1 MAPWYP
7 PIPCPLPFYR
17 EVMTVLLLLFPVRL
31 KLASGKCLWGTGKPE
46 VTPLMVPEESVRGSP
61 ALKGVAR
68 LRATDEAEVRPLTSW
83 WKGTSSQVHGPFERV
98 MLAVINS
105 DRQIDTHYERHSK
118 MTNISM
124 EASGKMENH
133 QKLYTTATEIQALW
147 KPSGTP
153 IKWLKTLYWVV
164 RAT

>member
-7 PIPCPLPFYR
+7 PIPCPLSFCW
-17 EVMTVLLLLFPVRL
+17 EVMTVLLLLFPGRL

-61 ALKGVAR
+61 VLKGVAR

-83 WKGTSSQVHGPFERV
+83 WKGTSSQVHGSFERE

-105 DRQIDTHYERHSK
+105 DRQILTMKDTARWLTYPWRLLEKWKTIKSYILQLLKYRHFESPLAPQL
-118 MTNISM
+118 SD
-124 EASGKMENH
+124 
-133 QKLYTTATEIQALW
+133 
-147 KPSGTP
+147 
-153 IKWLKTLYWVV
+153 
-164 RAT
+164 